1 MTFSLSQLSLP
12 ALPPLILF
20 SSAQSLSPS
29 VTVACVFLS
38 LPLPATYRYCIDQTH
53 ARRHMH
59 GRALAHT
66 LSLPLLSS
74 LIRSALLG
82 SALLWPLFLSPP
94 LSFSL
99 PPSLSLSLTHSPY
112 LQRHLLNSTLG
123 EQGEGERNTERER
136 DNDKEAEG
144 GFETVLEQTVSREN
158 RALEGIEI
166 VDRPRENRQRKVSQ
180 QRESSLSH

>member
-1 MTFSLSQLSLP
+1 MTFSLSQLSPP
-12 ALPPLILF
+12 ALPPLILS

-74 LIRSALLG
+74 LIRSALLC
-82 SALLWPLFLSPP
+82 SALLCSG
-94 LSFSL
+94 LSFSPPHCL
-99 PPSLSLSLTHSPY
+99 SPSLPPPSLSLSLTHSPY

-123 EQGEGERNTERER
+123 EQGEGERNTERAR
-136 DNDKEAEG
+136 
-144 GFETVLEQTVSREN
+144 
-158 RALEGIEI
+158 
-166 VDRPRENRQRKVSQ
+166 
-180 QRESSLSH
+180 